1 MIAPTSESALAALAY
16 ASLPPRTRLSR
27 PERALVKNPQT
38 IDARKLA
45 ELKKAIAA
53 GADPLGDAFLAL
65 RSPETRRTLGAV
77 YTPPAIIAAM
87 LAWASAQP
95 TKPTRIVDPGA
106 GSGRFLFAAAKAFPT
121 ATLTAVEI
129 DPLAALILRATA
141 HALGLAK
148 RLTLE
153 VKDYRAVTMPQI
165 KGPTLF
171 IGNPPYV
178 RHHDISAEWKDW
190 YATCAKAND
199 LPASKLAGL
208 HLHFFLRTKEL
219 ARPGDLGAFITA
231 SEWTDVNYGATL
243 RKMLANGLGGTGL
256 HLIDASAQPFADALV
271 TGAITTFRVGQRPDT
286 FMVSHARS
294 IDALAS
300 LAHGTPIAWTTVEK
314 ADRWSTLLT
323 AKDANDNDTIA
334 LGDLCRAHRGQVT
347 GANEVWVVSAST
359 PKLPASVLVP
369 AVTSARELIDA
380 APELKTTK
388 GLAHAIDLPRDLDTL
403 SAADRKLV
411 DKFLAWAKKRGAEK
425 SYIARHRKPWWH
437 VRYKEP
443 APILV
448 TYMGRRPP
456 VFVLNTAGAR
466 HLNIAHGLYPREPL
480 TRAQLEALVAHLNS
494 SVSTADGR
502 TYAGGLVKFEPKEL
516 ERLRIPRLAELHE
529 SAEAV
534 DNRAT
539 ESRRGHRAGEVSRRA
554 AR

>member
-1 MIAPTSESALAALAY
+1 MRSWGDVHHSEAALAALAY
-16 ASLPPRTRLSR
+16 ASLPAKTRLSR
-27 PERALVKNPQT
+27 AERTLVKNPLP
-38 IDARKLA
+38 IDARALA
-45 ELKKAIAA
+45 ALKKSITA

-77 YTPPAIIAAM
+77 YTPPAIITAM

-95 TKPTRIVDPGA
+95 SKPVRIVDPGA
-106 GSGRFLFAAAKAFPT
+106 GSGRFLFAAAKVFPA
-121 ATLTAVEI
+121 ATLIAVEI

-141 HALGLAK
+141 HSLGLAK

-153 VKDYRAVTMPQI
+153 VKDYRAVSLPQT
-165 KGPTLF
+165 KGTTLF

-178 RHHDISAEWKDW
+178 RHHDIAAEWKDW
-190 YATCAKAND
+190 YATCAKDND

-208 HLHFFLRTKEL
+208 HLHFFLRTKVL

-256 HLIDASAQPFADALV
+256 HLIDASAQPFTDALV
-271 TGAITTFRVGQRPDT
+271 TGAITTFQVGQRPET

-300 LAHGTPIAWTTVEK
+300 LAHGTPIPWTTVEK
-314 ADRWSTLLT
+314 ADRWSSLLS
-323 AKDANDNDTIA
+323 AKAATDDTIA

-347 GANEVWVVSAST
+347 GANDVWVVSPST
-359 PKLPASVLVP
+359 PKLPTAVLLP
-369 AVTSARELIDA
+369 AITSARELIDA
-380 APELKTTK
+380 TPELKTTK
-388 GLAHAIDLPRDLDTL
+388 GLAQAIDLPRDLDTL

-411 DKFLAWAKKRGAEK
+411 DKFLAWAKKHGGDK
-425 SYIARHRKPWWH
+425 SYIARHRNPWWH

-466 HLNIAHGLYPREPL
+466 HLNIAHGLYPKEPL
-480 TRAQLEALVAHLNS
+480 TEAQLKALVAHLNS
-494 SVSTADGR
+494 SVSTTDGR

-516 ERLRIPRLAELHE
+516 ERLRIPRLAELHD
-529 SAEAV
+529 SADSV
-534 DNRAT
+534 DNRGIAK
-539 ESRRGHRAGEVSRRA
+539 
-554 AR
+554 